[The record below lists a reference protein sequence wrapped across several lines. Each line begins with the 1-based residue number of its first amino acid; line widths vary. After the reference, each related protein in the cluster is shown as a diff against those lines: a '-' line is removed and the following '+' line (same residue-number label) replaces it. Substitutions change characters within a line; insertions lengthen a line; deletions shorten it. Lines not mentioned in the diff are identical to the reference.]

1 MNEVG
6 KVAAIAVVAALCA
19 AVVKKQA
26 PEIAAVLA
34 LAAGSLI
41 LLSCVQGLFTVMD
54 FVGELSDLGGL
65 SPAVVKPVV
74 KVAGIAVVA
83 KIAGDV
89 CKDANEG
96 GLASFVETAGIILAL
111 LTSIPLMTAVL
122 STLTGLL

>member
-41 LLSCVQGLFTVMD
+41 LLSCVQGLSTVMD

-96 GLASFVETAGIILAL
+96 GLASFVETAGTILAL